1 MSFFIILLS
10 LANAILAAPN
20 VVLPVNSQ
28 LPPVARI
35 SQTFSFVFAEST
47 FAPSGPDLAYSLSE
61 APGWL
66 HLDSSSRTLYG
77 TPGPEDFG
85 SLAFKLTAT
94 DNTGSTPTDV
104 KLLVSNRIGPSLGNP
119 VSEQLPAFGAFSQ
132 PNSLLISP
140 TCPLHLSFSKITF
153 ENTDANTEYYA
164 SSADNTPLPPWLKF
178 DPENLSFSGTAPDSI
193 SSGDF
198 SESFDIH
205 LTASG
210 YSAATA
216 SFRIVVETHL
226 FSFSTGLHIITA
238 TQGIPFNFSG
248 LQTDLLLDGQ
258 PLNKTADLAH
268 IVADI
273 PEWMSL
279 NESSLVLSGIPP
291 GSAVSQYFTV
301 TAMSVYY
308 DIADTVVLIILP
320 GVSQTTFFRG
330 SIGTLNAITGSDFDY
345 MIDRSFFTRSGLLIS
360 VDLGA
365 TASWLSFDPAN
376 LKLHGSVPGD
386 LTPNISILNMTASQG
401 MQGQSQIFMIAI
413 QEGNEEGKH
422 DTGGPDNTTGHTTS
436 PSATFGSSK
445 HWLPAAVLVPTAAV
459 LGLLLVALL
468 YVRTRRLRHSQYGPR
483 EWTKGKAQE
492 ARHFSS
498 NYAGT
503 VLDYGQ
509 RWWQSESHRSL

>member
-1 MSFFIILLS
+1 M
-10 LANAILAAPN
+10 
-20 VVLPVNSQ
+20 
-28 LPPVARI
+28 
-35 SQTFSFVFAEST
+35 
-47 FAPSGPDLAYSLSE
+47 
-61 APGWL
+61 
-66 HLDSSSRTLYG
+66 
-77 TPGPEDFG
+77 
-85 SLAFKLTAT
+85 
-94 DNTGSTPTDV
+94 
-104 KLLVSNRIGPSLGNP
+104 
-119 VSEQLPAFGAFSQ
+119 
-132 PNSLLISP
+132 
-140 TCPLHLSFSKITF
+140 
-153 ENTDANTEYYA
+153 
-164 SSADNTPLPPWLKF
+164 
-178 DPENLSFSGTAPDSI
+178 
-193 SSGDF
+193 
-198 SESFDIH
+198 
-205 LTASG
+205 TASDEAG

-279 NESSLVLSGIPP
+279 NESSLVLSSIPP
-291 GSAVSQYFTV
+291 GSAVSQNFTV
-301 TAMSVYY
+301 TTMSVYY

-320 GVSQTTFFRG
+320 GVFQTTFFRG

-345 MIDRSFFTRSGLLIS
+345 KIDRSFFTRSGLLLS

-422 DTGGPDNTTGHTTS
+422 DTGGPDNSTGHTTS

-445 HWLPAAVLVPTAAV
+445 HWLPAAV
-459 LGLLLVALL
+459 
-468 YVRTRRLRHSQYGPR
+468 
-483 EWTKGKAQE
+483 
-492 ARHFSS
+492 
-498 NYAGT
+498 
-503 VLDYGQ
+503 
-509 RWWQSESHRSL
+509 